1 MVRLYIALIVVHG
14 LLHFM
19 GVAKAFG
26 LAELPQ
32 LTEPIS
38 KAYGVVWG
46 CAGMLLFATAFMLV
60 HSPRAWWAVGL
71 AAVLLSQA
79 VIFTSWDDAKWGTI
93 ANVLVLV
100 GVVYGFAFE
109 GPFSLRAEYRRSV
122 SERLQDPE
130 RQEVVTEA
138 DLAPLPEALRRYLR
152 VTGVVG
158 QPRVHH
164 FRVRWRGR
172 IRGNRA
178 DAWMEFTAEQYNFVD
193 EPSRFFLMD
202 AQRGFLPL
210 DVLHVFKNATASMR
224 VRLFSLIQLVNAR
237 GPAMTRAETVTLFN
251 DVCLFAPAGLI
262 DAAIE
267 WEEID
272 SNTIRGRYTLDS
284 NTISAILSF
293 NEAGELEDFVSDD
306 RLALSPDGTEFTRQ
320 RWSTPVDDYR
330 SFGPRRLPSKGE
342 GRWHPPGGEEFVYF
356 EARVLDFE
364 VNGST

>member
-1 MVRLYIALIVVHG
+1 MARLYIALVVVHG

-38 KAYGVVWG
+38 KAHGVVWL
-46 CAGMLLFATAFMLV
+46 CAGILLFATAYMLV

-71 AAVLLSQA
+71 AAVVLSQA

-93 ANVLVLV
+93 ANALVLV
-100 GVVYGFAFE
+100 GVVYGFATE

-130 RQEVVTEA
+130 RPEVVTEE
-138 DLAPLPEALRRYLR
+138 DLASLPEALRRYLR
-152 VTGVVG
+152 VTGTVG
-158 QPRVHH
+158 RPRVHH
-164 FRVRWRGR
+164 FRARWRGR

-178 DAWMEFTAEQYNFVD
+178 DPWMEFTAEQHNFID

-202 AQRGFLPL
+202 ARRAFLPV
-210 DVLHVFKNATASMR
+210 DVLHVFENGTASMR
-224 VRLFSLIQLVNAR
+224 VRLLSLFQLVNAR
-237 GPAMTRAETVTLFN
+237 GSEMTRAETVTLFN
-251 DVCLFAPAGLI
+251 DFCLFAPAGLI
-262 DAAIE
+262 DSATE

-272 SNTIRGRYTLDS
+272 SKTIRGRYTLGS
-284 NTISAILSF
+284 NTISAVLSF

-306 RLALSPDGTEFTRQ
+306 RLAASPDGTEFTRQ

-330 SFGPRRLPSKGE
+330 DFGPRRLPSHGE
-342 GRWHPPGGEEFVYF
+342 GRWHPPGEEEFVYF

-364 VNGST
+364 VNGSM

>member
-60 HSPRAWWAVGL
+60 HSFRAWWAVGL

-93 ANVLVLV
+93 ANALVLV
-100 GVVYGFAFE
+100 GVVYGLA
-109 GPFSLRAEYRRSV
+109 S
-122 SERLQDPE
+122 
-130 RQEVVTEA
+130 
-138 DLAPLPEALRRYLR
+138 APLPEALRRYLR

-164 FRVRWRGR
+164 FRARWRGR

-178 DAWMEFTAEQYNFVD
+178 DPWMEFTADQYNFID

-210 DVLHVFKNATASMR
+210 DVLHLFKNGTASMQ
-224 VRLFSLIQLVNAR
+224 VRLLSLIQLVNAR
-237 GPAMTRAETVTLFN
+237 GPVMTRAETVTLFN
-251 DVCLFAPAGLI
+251 DLCLFAPAGLI

-330 SFGPRRLPSKGE
+330 SFGPRRLPSQGE